1 MPTILL
7 LEKRNKTIKGM
18 KIQKDKRLKEVPSIN
33 FGRHSV
39 TSLWGSWGTLEG
51 PVPDFIL

>member
-1 MPTILL
+1 VPTILL